1 MNNGYAIKARLAA
14 LKRQAYSYSGCRC
27 ILCSHSTPCRPT
39 ADLQGLRLRA
49 SSLLDL
55 HSAEQLARE
64 ADSDLQELQSL
75 LEVMAETGPKK
86 LAAMSPSTIT
96 ECLKTM
102 QQLSQLLRDYRIICA
117 QTEDSSR
124 GGVVLSAAL
133 ERILKGD
140 EGFLLSGLC
149 ARSFL
154 DFLAAWRVRFSY
166 LVPQSQFQLIASTFG
181 SHELL
186 EAIAAGSRGAAPTQ
200 QHRGILESDGL
211 NSMKLVF
218 EILRGPSYSSVE
230 KSQWLL
236 LLAKASSAFL
246 RKGRAFG
253 GGKTAMQAVM
263 RNLAHSQFDSGGSA
277 SAVMQQLLRDADS
290 GEAATAAVS
299 ASAILLQS
307 AWDEELAGAVL
318 ACLPRAEAGHSFADL
333 AEVYT
338 SCLKSFHLNNAGTS
352 QLLQLLRLPYMPA
365 AVKAKQAGGLVGGI
379 LGARVQSVYGPSLAA
394 EMELLRLS
402 RSYGIGLAVGTCEGV
417 LSRCIDTKQL
427 DLITAAMSLFFNE
440 RELLTSLPS
449 LSALRGLV
457 TVPNAQPSVFMP
469 LCDPARRGSFSSL
482 LLRIGAAER
491 SPSWAVAA
499 AREAATLDVS
509 VPPDVVSELTEAFLP
524 QHVQHPEF
532 VIAADSGRVNEGI
545 GATILAFSLLLEA
558 QNSTSEPSRGLVP
571 VTAAGARGKL
581 KPYRAK
587 PSASAKEASRKVHKS
602 EGWRSLSQAARS
614 RIARHL
620 LSSSDPD
627 LLRYH
632 PLALGMAPSQKAAA
646 QLLSYQPLPGS
657 AFTPGFISKVLEI
670 ASDKANESWRGLGAP
685 ALSALRKLPPAEQA
699 SELSD
704 GGALALC
711 QLLIRDA
718 IPPDGE
724 SPSDGPASLHL
735 LLEFLTLFS
744 CSGSDNS
751 DSLGA
756 PLSAQ
761 QLLTPQEWHELV
773 LQLLALG
780 DGQQWDRASPLLTQ
794 IMQVLGLAAEA
805 RGPGKQ
811 LAEKVWIVQ
820 QVGGRRACPHA
831 CMFACC
837 DSPLWSSNIECCLSQ
852 LRGSSLMRG
861 PHMH

>member
-1 MNNGYAIKARLAA
+1 MQYNIFKIQRAIHTNVCVLR
-14 LKRQAYSYSGCRC
+14 YINIGTM
-27 ILCSHSTPCRPT
+27 IT
-39 ADLQGLRLRA
+39 ADLQDLRLRA
-49 SSLLDL
+49 SSLPDV

-64 ADSDLQELQSL
+64 ADSEVQELQSL

-86 LAAMSPSTIT
+86 LAAMPPSTIT
-96 ECLKTM
+96 ECLTTM

-117 QTEDSSR
+117 KTGDSSR

-365 AVKAKQAGGLVGGI
+365 AVKAKQAGGWVGGI
-379 LGARVQSVYGPSLAA
+379 LGARVQSAYGPNLVAA
-394 EMELLRLS
+394 MELLRLS
-402 RSYGIGLAVGTCEGV
+402 RPYGIGLAVGSCEKV
-417 LSRCIDTKQL
+417 VSRCIDTKQL
-427 DLITAAMSLFFNE
+427 DLVTAAMSLFFND
-440 RELLTSLPS
+440 RDLSTSLPR
-449 LSALRGLV
+449 LSVLRGLV
-457 TVPNAQPSVFMP
+457 AVPAAQPSVFMS
-469 LCDPARRGSFSSL
+469 LCDPARSGSFSSL
-482 LLRIGAAER
+482 LLHIGAVEQ
-491 SPSWAVAA
+491 SPSWALAA
-499 AREAATLDVS
+499 AREAAALDVS
-509 VPPDVVSELTEAFLP
+509 VPPDVVSELAEAFLP
-524 QHVQHPEF
+524 SHVHHPEL
-532 VIAADSGRVNEGI
+532 VIAADSGGVDEGVE
-545 GATILAFSLLLEA
+545 ATILAFSLMLEA
-558 QNSTSEPSRGLVP
+558 QNATSEQSRDLVP
-571 VTAAGARGKL
+571 VPAAGAKGKL
-581 KPYRAK
+581 KSDRAK
-587 PSASAKEASRKVHKS
+587 PSASAKEASRKVRQS
-602 EGWRSLSQAARS
+602 GGGWKSLSQAARI

-657 AFTPGFISKVLEI
+657 ASPPGFISKVLEI

-685 ALSALRKLPPAEQA
+685 ALSALRKVPPGQQA
-699 SELSD
+699 SELSG
-704 GGALALC
+704 GGALSLC

-718 IPPDGE
+718 VPPAAGASLPDE
-724 SPSDGPASLHL
+724 SGSLHL
-735 LLEFLTLFS
+735 LTEFLTAFS
-744 CSGSDNS
+744 CNGSDNS
-751 DSLGA
+751 DSFTAL
-756 PLSAQ
+756 PSER
-761 QLLTPQEWHELV
+761 LLTPQEWRDLV

-780 DGQQWDRASPLLTQ
+780 DGQQWDRASPLLAQ
-794 IMQVLGLAAEA
+794 VMQVLGLAAEA
-805 RGPGKQ
+805 RGPEKQ

-820 QVGGRRACPHA
+820 QVGGRCAFLHVCRLAYS
-831 CMFACC
+831 
-837 DSPLWSSNIECCLSQ
+837 DSPLWSATFNVASVS
-852 LRGSSLMRG
+852 
-861 PHMH
+861 